1 MSPPNPRGDGNGY
14 QQTSISKTV
23 LPNHAS
29 WDIGLLDTRQWL
41 QRLMFNGYCDEQLYS
56 VHPLPS
62 STTISI
68 NALFNKSVDRNH
80 I

>member
-1 MSPPNPRGDGNGY
+1 
-14 QQTSISKTV
+14 
-23 LPNHAS
+23 
-29 WDIGLLDTRQWL
+29 
-41 QRLMFNGYCDEQLYS
+41 MFDGYCDEQLYS

-68 NALFNKSVDRNH
+68 IALFNKSVDRNH